1 MARNEQKKVLQ
12 QLSEAYQKV
21 INEGGQPAGGI
32 RSFREKPPRMD
43 ALAQAAFAKK
53 QDAEL
58 PKDWMKQDWESR
70 EDSFNADVNLKD
82 EVTEIQGLVDNFLRT
97 PFENFDHDAIAK
109 ALHNVKTLLSDIT
122 DDGKYSREPS
132 NYPGQPGAQY

>member
-1 MARNEQKKVLQ
+1 GQRKRGIVDEIDLENGVALVYDND
-12 QLSEAYQKV
+12 
-21 INEGGQPAGGI
+21 GGEHIVELDELEDIGVP
-32 RSFREKPPRMD
+32 E
-43 ALAQAAFAKK
+43 
-53 QDAEL
+53 DAEL

-109 ALHNVKTLLSDIT
+109 ALHNVKTLFSDISEAGG
-122 DDGKYSREPS
+122 DYGD
-132 NYPGQPGAQY
+132 QPGAFGDEYDLDQDELQG